1 MEDRVIMETLL
12 TGAKGACDL
21 MMHGSI
27 ESSTPDVRNTFTSA
41 LNETLSVQNRIY
53 GMMSAK
59 GWYNNAAVDKQ
70 KITAAKQKFSA
81 N

>member
-12 TGAKGACDL
+12 NGAKGACDL

-59 GWYNNAAVDKQ
+59 GWYKNQAVETQ